1 MSGYGALILMVSFS
15 TLIVAIIA
23 LFLYKK

>member
-1 MSGYGALILMVSFS
+1 MSTFESLILMIRFS

-23 LFLYKK
+23 LF